1 MTKKDLIMLNINY
14 DPELGVV
21 FHWSKH
27 RGWVALKR
35 HVQNVKDNAYYIFRE
50 GNKIIALR
58 EETIIQAFKEGE

>member
-1 MTKKDLIMLNINY
+1 MTKQELTRLNINY
-14 DPELGVV
+14 DPESGVV

-58 EETIIQAFKEGE
+58 EETIIKAFKEE